1 LQIKLIEVNL
11 TNPNEDR
18 LSTLHRISQTFNSS
32 LDLDDVL
39 NLVMD
44 EVISVTRAERGFLMI
59 REVNEQLV
67 AKVARGLD
75 RQTID
80 SPEFEISRGVVD
92 RVARECKAILTSD
105 AQTDEWLGQRKSV
118 RGLKLRAVLGV
129 PLLLKGDC
137 IGVVYV
143 DNRLQAGIFTKEDI
157 ELLEGIASSAAIA
170 IENARLYKIAIE
182 KGKLEKEL
190 QVARE
195 VQTNLIPRS
204 LPEVAGWEFSAWWE
218 PARQVSGDF
227 YDFVPLVDNQLGIV
241 IGDVTDKGIPAALF
255 MANARSIVR
264 ASIALP
270 TSPRNAIQSANRLL
284 SEDSLDGMFVSL
296 FYALLDLSNGDL
308 TYVNAGHNLPY
319 HYRAKDDSLAELE
332 RTGIPLGI
340 ETAANLEERKIN
352 LQSGDFLLLYTD
364 GVTEAMNTDLE
375 LFGKTQLESLIRTY
389 RSSSIDTI
397 QMEIQHSVAEFIG
410 DFDPSDDITMMVVK
424 RS

>member
-1 LQIKLIEVNL
+1 
-11 TNPNEDR
+11 
-18 LSTLHRISQTFNSS
+18 
-32 LDLDDVL
+32 
-39 NLVMD
+39 MD
-44 EVISVTRAERGFLMI
+44 EVISVTRAERGFLML
-59 REVNEQLV
+59 REGEGQLV

-75 RQTID
+75 KQTIE

-92 RVARECKAILTSD
+92 RVASESKAILTSD

-129 PLLLKGDC
+129 PLQLKGNC

-170 IENARLYKIAIE
+170 IENARLYKIAVE

-195 VQTNLIPRS
+195 VQTNLIPRN
-204 LPEVAGWEFSAWWE
+204 LPQAPGWEFSAWWE

-227 YDFVPLVDNQLGIV
+227 YDFVPLNDNHLGIV
-241 IGDVTDKGIPAALF
+241 IGDVTDKGMPAALF
-255 MANARSIVR
+255 MADARSTVR

-270 TSPRNAIQSANRLL
+270 TSPGKAIQSANRLL

-296 FYALLDLSNGDL
+296 FYVYLNLSNGDL

-319 HYRAKDDSLAELE
+319 HYQANDNSISELE

-340 ETAANLEERKIN
+340 EAEANLEERKIN
-352 LQSGDFLLLYTD
+352 LHSGDFLLLYTD
-364 GVTEAMNTDLE
+364 GITEAMNADLE
-375 LFGKTQLESLIRTY
+375 LFGKPQLERLIGTHRK
-389 RSSSIDTI
+389 SSIDAI
-397 QMEIQHSVAEFIG
+397 QLEIQRSVSQFIG
-410 DFDPSDDITMMVVK
+410 DFDPSDDITLLVVK